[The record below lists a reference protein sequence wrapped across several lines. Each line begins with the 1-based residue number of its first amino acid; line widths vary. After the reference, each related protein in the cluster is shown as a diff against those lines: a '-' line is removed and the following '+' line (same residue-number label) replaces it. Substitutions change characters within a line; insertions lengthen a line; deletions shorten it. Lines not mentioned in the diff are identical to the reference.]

1 MHYANPS
8 LDRAD
13 HLRKDDATLERM
25 FNDSQTRFF
34 PVYRGDSLIQSTQP
48 APAAVAINKPNDLPI
63 SKAIFLGLDNTIACF
78 AFSCSEYT
86 NEQRQHI
93 FDQAPDNTDFIS
105 LRTIGPLLNNH
116 EGSILAYAKAL
127 TGWHDT
133 IKFCELCGSCLTT
146 TGGGHVKKC
155 INSDCAHLQFP
166 RTDPAVI
173 MLVERAATA
182 DAPAMCLLGRNRQWP
197 DGVFSTLAGFVEP
210 GESLEH
216 AVMREVYE
224 ESRIKTSNVRYL
236 GSQPWPFP
244 RSIMLGFIATA
255 DSTDIQIDPH
265 ELEEAHWFSAEQLKD
280 FGTWGDEDE
289 GPKLPRSDSIA
300 HYLIN
305 YWLETPSN
313 MSNDPE

>member
-13 HLRKDDATLERM
+13 HLRKDDTALERM
-25 FNDSQTRFF
+25 FNDPQTRFY
-34 PVYRGDSLIQSTQP
+34 PVHKGDSLVQSCDP
-48 APAAVAINKPNDLPI
+48 SHASVAINKPSNLHI
-63 SKAIFLGLDNTIACF
+63 SKAIFLGLDNTAACF

-86 NEQRQHI
+86 DGQRQQI
-93 FDQAPDNTDFIS
+93 IDQAPDNTEFIN
-105 LRTIGPLLNNH
+105 LRTIGPLLNDH

-133 IKFCELCGSCLTT
+133 IKFCELCGSGLTI

-155 INSDCAHLQFP
+155 SNTGCAHLQFP

-182 DAPAMCLLGRNRQWP
+182 NSPALCLLGRNRNWP
-197 DGVFSTLAGFVEP
+197 EGVFSTLAGFVEP

-236 GSQPWPFP
+236 ASQPWPFP
-244 RSIMLGFIATA
+244 RSIMFGFIATA
-255 DSTDIQIDPH
+255 DTTDIHIDPH
-265 ELEEAHWFSAEQLKD
+265 ELEEAHWFGAEQLKG
-280 FGTWGDEDE
+280 FGTWGDMAA

-305 YWLETPSN
+305 HWLDSL
-313 MSNDPE
+313 

>member
-1 MHYANPS
+1 MHYAIPT

-13 HLRKDDATLERM
+13 HLRKDDDALEQM
-25 FNDSQTRFF
+25 FNDSQTRFY
-34 PVYRGDSLIQSTQP
+34 PVYQGDSLIQPNEPVPVS
-48 APAAVAINKPNDLPI
+48 VSICKPTNLDI
-63 SKAIFLGLDNTIACF
+63 SRAIFLGLDNTTACF

-86 NEQRQHI
+86 VEQLQHI
-93 FDQAPDNTDFIS
+93 IDQAPNDSKFVN

-133 IKFCELCGSCLTT
+133 INFCEHCGSSLTA

-155 INSDCAHLQFP
+155 PDSGCARLQFP

-182 DAPAMCLLGRNRQWP
+182 DSPALCLLGRNQNWP
-197 DGVFSTLAGFVEP
+197 EGVFSTLAGFVEP

-236 GSQPWPFP
+236 ASQPWPFP

-280 FGTWGDEDE
+280 FGTWGDESD

-300 HYLIN
+300 HYLIHH
-305 YWLETPSN
+305 WLDSV
-313 MSNDPE
+313 